1 MQRLIIKIDEELC
14 NGCGACV
21 TGCAEGALQIVDG
34 KARLVREQY
43 CDGLGAC
50 IGECPTGALIL
61 EERVA
66 DPFDVE
72 ETNKWLMSLGRET
85 VGHVPTTISQTSAP
99 AAAGGCPG
107 SRVLAFNRSG
117 TTPQAGGQGPL
128 QPVESELGQ
137 WPVQLKLVPV
147 SAPYLRGADLLV
159 AADCVPFAYADFH
172 RKLLKGRAVVI
183 ACPKLDHAADYVD
196 KLANIIRQND
206 LRSITVAHMEVPCCF
221 GLGQI
226 VKAAIEKA
234 GVRVPVMDVN
244 IAVTGEMK

>member
-1 MQRLIIKIDEELC
+1 VQRLIIKIDEELC

-34 KARLVREQY
+34 KARLVKEQY

-50 IGECPTGALIL
+50 IGECPTGALVL
-61 EERVA
+61 EERAA

-72 ETNKWLMSLGRET
+72 ATNQWLASIGRET
-85 VGHVPTTISQTSAP
+85 LTHVPPAP
-99 AAAGGCPG
+99 GQPPAPVAGGCPG
-107 SRVLAFNRSG
+107 SRVLSFNRDN
-117 TTPQAGGQGPL
+117 TTPSGGGQQSY
-128 QPVESELGQ
+128 QPAASELGQ

-147 SAPYLRGADLLV
+147 TAPYLRGADLLV

-183 ACPKLDHAADYVD
+183 ACPKLDDSADYVG
-196 KLANIIRQND
+196 KLAEIIRQND

-234 GVRVPVMDVN
+234 GVKVPVMDVN

>member
-1 MQRLIIKIDEELC
+1 MQRLIIRIDEDLC

-21 TGCAEGALQIVDG
+21 TGCAEGALQIVEG

-50 IGECPTGALIL
+50 IGECPTGALTL
-61 EERVA
+61 EERAA
-66 DPFDVE
+66 DPFDAE
-72 ETNKWLMSLGRET
+72 ATNKWLASIGRET
-85 VGHVPTTISQTSAP
+85 LPHASETQPAP
-99 AAAGGCPG
+99 INTQQSGGCPG
-107 SRVLAFNRSG
+107 SRVLAFDRAAVSDKDSG
-117 TTPQAGGQGPL
+117 GTAVPAA
-128 QPVESELGQ
+128 SELGQ

-147 SAPYLRGADLLV
+147 SAPYLREADLLV

-172 RKLLKGRAVVI
+172 RKLLRGRAVVI
-183 ACPKLDHAADYVD
+183 ACPKLDHGAEYVD
-196 KLANIIRQND
+196 KLAEIIRLND

-226 VKAAIEKA
+226 VRAAIEKS
-234 GVRVPVMDVN
+234 GIKVPLMDVN